1 MKITKQCD
9 KRLTASEEKFR
20 ALAEH
25 STDSIIL
32 TDSKDVSYVN
42 PVTLQ
47 MFGLNIKLITDILE
61 CIHPDDRKM
70 VEAAIAGQRQNQDFE
85 YRILTKEGKEKWI
98 WSRVFPAVPNNPDD
112 TGLMIVSSDLTEIR
126 KREEKQKI
134 AAKTAEEK
142 YNVLTSLMPDMVIE
156 TDTEGRMTFVNLKTI
171 EVLEYGSD
179 FYVQNLHFIELISQ
193 EDRARC
199 SDDLNKLI
207 KGDANAFK
215 SIYKAVVKS
224 GSEISVM
231 VHVRKM
237 YANNEFFGLNILM
250 FSPTALEFAEQ
261 KAQSIQKNIR
271 FLSDSALKFLTF
283 SSDDDIFIFIGKT
296 LSRFASRS
304 IIVVFSHDHYG
315 DTYNIRYISGIH
327 SYIDDLLRI
336 LGKPPEEFSIHLSA
350 DFINTYLSGKTLQKL
365 DNLKN
370 LMDNDLFKEKAE
382 QVQELLKVDHFYSMG
397 MLRGNKLYGGLL
409 IAPRFEAEF
418 IDTQTIETFI
428 YQAGIALHRKQ
439 IDNELIKAKLVAEEA
454 DRLKSAFL
462 ANMSH
467 EVRTPLNGI
476 LGLAQVMLKWKELT
490 PKIRNNIKMIADS
503 GKLLL
508 SLIEDILDVSKIEAE
523 QLKIK
528 ILPFELNTLM
538 EQLYSIFLAHPLY
551 MQKGIDEQRIK
562 LKFDKLKEEDITIL
576 SDPKR
581 LKQILINLISNALK
595 FTQEGCVHFGCE
607 ITNNEVLFYVKDT
620 GIGMS
625 KDEIKKIFDRFIQ
638 VDSTLSRKYSGSG
651 LGLAISKGLVALLG
665 GKIWCESKVGKGS
678 SFYFTVP
685 YHSTNRLAVTN
696 KTTRIKRN
704 IDYDW
709 SNYNV
714 LIVEDDIIN
723 FKVVEAMLRRTNIN
737 IIHAVNGLEAVEKVC
752 FNPQI
757 DIILMDMHLP
767 EMNGL
772 EATAKILEINSTI
785 PIIAQTANAT
795 LDDKDSCIGA
805 GCVDYISKPI
815 DMDILYTKIS
825 KYLP

>member
-1 MKITKQCD
+1 LKITKQCD

-199 SDDLNKLI
+199 SDDLNKLF